1 MLFGYFFLNLH
12 HNIIPVKII
21 LSKKRRMVSLKLNVA
36 KNLVKLASLAN
47 FKVGKLILPQQN
59 HIFLSHLLKLLTQLQ
74 VDLKLK
80 SLY

>member
-1 MLFGYFFLNLH
+1 
-12 HNIIPVKII
+12 
-21 LSKKRRMVSLKLNVA
+21 MVSLKLNVA